1 MSDALM
7 KNIEMSAA
15 VVMKEL
21 VAYAPKQVVS
31 RTLAATPGVGITLF
45 AFDQGEEISAH
56 TAPGDALVQVL
67 DGRVKINIDG
77 HLVEAGAGDSVVMPK
92 DVPHALEALT
102 PFKMLLTVVKKPKTI
117 GTML

>member
-1 MSDALM
+1 MSDELM
-7 KNIEMSAA
+7 KNIEMSCA
-15 VVMKEL
+15 VVMKDL
-21 VAYAPKQVVS
+21 VSYAPNQVVS
-31 RTLAATPGVGITLF
+31 RTLATTPGVVITLF
-45 AFDQGEEISAH
+45 AFDEGEEISAH

-77 HLVEAGAGDSVVMPK
+77 AVLEAGTGESVVMPK

-117 GTML
+117 GTL